1 MKWLWSVIITLV
13 SAIPAYAGSPELEF
27 SKKEIDLGVFDGDSL
42 QTASVS
48 VRNIGSD
55 TLIIYRVHTSCRCT
69 RPKNYDKIIAPGD
82 STVIIFTYDGRGHSP
97 GRIHQTLSFRTNSRA
112 SYNVCHIVGEIRRP
126 LQK

>member
-27 SKKEIDLGVFDGDSL
+27 SKKEIDLGAFDGDSL

-69 RPKNYDKIIAPGD
+69 RPKNYDKKIAPGD
-82 STVIIFTYDGRGHSP
+82 STVITFTYDGRGHTP
-97 GRIHQTLSFRTNSRA
+97 GRIHQTLSFRTNSPT

-126 LQK
+126 LHK

>member
-13 SAIPAYAGSPELEF
+13 SAIPTYAGSPELEF

-42 QTASVS
+42 QTVGVS

-97 GRIHQTLSFRTNSRA
+97 GRIHQTLSFRTNSRT

>member
-27 SKKEIDLGVFDGDSL
+27 SKKEIDLGAFDGDSL

-97 GRIHQTLSFRTNSRA
+97 GRIHQTLSFRTNSRT

>member
-1 MKWLWSVIITLV
+1 MKWHWSVIITLV

-27 SKKEIDLGVFDGDSL
+27 SKKEIDLGAFDGDSL

-97 GRIHQTLSFRTNSRA
+97 GRIHQTLSFRTNSRT